1 MKQLYFIDK
10 KNIWSILMIE
20 IILQLRKLPMEE
32 NMD

>member
-1 MKQLYFIDK
+1 MKQLYFIVK

-20 IILQLRKLPMEE
+20 IILQFRKLPMEE